1 MKFITAKELF
11 ESKPEP
17 VEWVCKPW
25 LAREVITELDGAPK
39 SAGKTTFAL
48 AMCKAVLTG
57 GEFLGHPTVKGR
69 IVYLTEES
77 GTSFRAALAR
87 AGIEEAVDFHI
98 LFWRETHG
106 LRDGETSAWVKV
118 VDEAVEYAKAK
129 DAAILVVD
137 TFAQFAKLTGDKEN
151 SAGDNLE
158 AMLPLQK
165 GRDEGIAVLVLRH
178 ERKEGGGVGVSGRG
192 SNAMSGAVDI
202 VLQLKKPMGSHPP
215 THRKIE
221 ALSRFDE
228 TPSELT
234 ISLTEGEYQVLGESD
249 AVAIPLAMK
258 RALVCLTA
266 GQPGR
271 LSVRQLQEA
280 TGLARTTLQSALE
293 QLESEGSILRSGEG
307 KKGDPIVYQRNAA
320 ETPSP

>member
-1 MKFITAKELF
+1 
-11 ESKPEP
+11 
-17 VEWVCKPW
+17 
-25 LAREVITELDGAPK
+25 
-39 SAGKTTFAL
+39 
-48 AMCKAVLTG
+48 MCKAVLTG

-87 AGIEEAVDFHI
+87 AGIEESVDFHI

-129 DAAILVVD
+129 DAAVLVVD

-165 GRDEGIAVLVLRH
+165 GRDERLAVLVTRH

-202 VLQLKKPMGSHPP
+202 VLQLKRPTGSHPP

-221 ALSRFDE
+221 ALSRFDD

-234 ISLTEGEYQVLGESD
+234 ISLTNGEYRVLGESD
-249 AVAIPLAMK
+249 AVAVPVAME
-258 RALVCLTA
+258 RVLEALGGEEAANLTMK
-266 GQPGR
+266 
-271 LSVRQLQEA
+271 QLEAA
-280 TGLARTTLQSALE
+280 TGVPRTTLQSALE
-293 QLESEGSILRSGEG
+293 RLESDGRVMKNGSG
-307 KKGDPIVYQRNAA
+307 KKNDPIHYERNAA